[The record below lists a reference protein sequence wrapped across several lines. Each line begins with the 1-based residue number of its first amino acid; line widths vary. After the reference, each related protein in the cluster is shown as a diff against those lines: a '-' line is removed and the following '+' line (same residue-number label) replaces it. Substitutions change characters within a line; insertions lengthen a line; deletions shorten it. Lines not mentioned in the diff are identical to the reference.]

1 MLYILNQLT
10 LSYFNLYKM
19 KYLFLSL
26 FVLLSVSLW
35 GQGSFVSAD
44 EVSILNTAWEKVT
57 INALLGIIC
66 YFLYREL
73 KTTKELLRTLQKE
86 KDEEVRE
93 LNEKLFTLQT
103 SFLSEIKTNLQ
114 EINRTMNDY
123 GKTLDKIT
131 YKLP

>member
-1 MLYILNQLT
+1 
-10 LSYFNLYKM
+10 M

-26 FVLLSVSLW
+26 FVLISAGLW

-44 EVSILNTAWEKVT
+44 EVSILNTAWEKIT
-57 INALLGIIC
+57 TNALFGIIC

-73 KTTKELLRTLQKE
+73 KTTKELLHTLQKE
-86 KDEEVRE
+86 KDEEVKE

-131 YKLP
+131 YELP

>member
-1 MLYILNQLT
+1 
-10 LSYFNLYKM
+10 M
-19 KYLFLSL
+19 KYLFLILFLSL
-26 FVLLSVSLW
+26 SYVLW
-35 GQGSFVSAD
+35 GQASFVNAD

-73 KTTKELLRTLQKE
+73 KTTKDVLHTLQKE
-86 KDEEVRE
+86 KDEEVKE

-103 SFLSEIKTNLQ
+103 AFLSEIKINLQ

>member
-1 MLYILNQLT
+1 MYR
-10 LSYFNLYKM
+10 M
-19 KYLFLSL
+19 KYLLLAL
-26 FVLLSVSLW
+26 FMLISFGLFS
-35 GQGSFVSAD
+35 QTSFVSAD
-44 EVSILNTAWEKVT
+44 EVGVLNTAWEKVT

-86 KDEEVRE
+86 KDDEVKE
-93 LNEKLFTLQT
+93 LNEKLFTLHT

>member
-1 MLYILNQLT
+1 MRYLFIG
-10 LSYFNLYKM
+10 
-19 KYLFLSL
+19 LFLSL
-26 FVLLSVSLW
+26 SFALW
-35 GQGSFVSAD
+35 GQASFVSAD
-44 EVSILNTAWEKVT
+44 EVGVLNTAWEKVT

-73 KTTKELLRTLQKE
+73 KTTKDLLRTLQKE
-86 KDEEVRE
+86 KDDEVKE

>member
-1 MLYILNQLT
+1 MR
-10 LSYFNLYKM
+10 
-19 KYLFLSL
+19 YLFLIL
-26 FVLLSVSLW
+26 FLALSYVLW
-35 GQGSFVSAD
+35 GQSSFVNAD
-44 EVSILNTAWEKVT
+44 EVGVLNTAWEKVT

-73 KTTKELLRTLQKE
+73 KTTKDLLRTLQKE
-86 KDEEVRE
+86 KDEEVKE

>member
-1 MLYILNQLT
+1 
-10 LSYFNLYKM
+10 M